1 MTLRFPSSAIAVF
14 AREPVLGRVKTRLA
28 AEIGEEQALWLY
40 RAMADRMCA
49 CINTSELAQMQL
61 WVSANPEHPFFR
73 SQCAAQNIHLQ
84 QGADLGEKMLVA
96 IEQALQA
103 QRIDSVLVVGTDC
116 PAIDSAYL
124 GTALGALAGG
134 SDVVIGPA
142 EDGGYVLIGMRRP
155 IAELFAGVDWGT
167 SEVLSQTLEKLHSL
181 QLEYQLLAPLWDV
194 DRPEDLARLSELV
207 PALVPAPGDGQE
219 II

>member
-1 MTLRFPSSAIAVF
+1 MTLRFPSSSIAVF

-28 AEIGEEQALWLY
+28 AEIGEEQALRFY

-84 QGADLGEKMLVA
+84 QGADLGEKMLAA
-96 IEQALQA
+96 IEQALQS
-103 QRIDSVLVVGTDC
+103 QSIDSVLVVGTDC

-124 GTALGALAGG
+124 ESALVALAGG

-181 QLEYQLLAPLWDV
+181 QIGYQLLAPLWDV

-207 PALVPAPGDGQE
+207 PALVPAPVDGQE